1 MTHCVQKCILSQN
14 SVAARARSWRGAGAG
29 LARAPRPNLQFKPRL
44 PPPCEG
50 AYLGRPYILAKIKCM
65 GLVSVGHV
73 MNIWHLD
80 GWRAALATF
89 WNKTCE
95 SNAPRAPRE
104 STLAN
109 KINPRM
115 QPLAVPEIA
124 SRLLHL
130 AIPRIAGR
138 LLHLAVPWITGRLLH
153 SAVPWIAGR
162 LLHSAVPWIAGR
174 LLHSAVPWIAAR
186 LLHSAVPWIA
196 ARLLHLA
203 APWVAGRLLH
213 LAVRCIDCYCTWRSM
228 ASAVTLRLAVCV
240 IAVHL
245 LPALPAHFPNVC
257 SR

>member
-1 MTHCVQKCILSQN
+1 
-14 SVAARARSWRGAGAG
+14 
-29 LARAPRPNLQFKPRL
+29 
-44 PPPCEG
+44 
-50 AYLGRPYILAKIKCM
+50 M
-65 GLVSVGHV
+65 GLVSVGHL

-153 SAVPWIAGR
+153 SAVPWIA
-162 LLHSAVPWIAGR
+162 
-174 LLHSAVPWIAAR
+174 
-186 LLHSAVPWIA
+186 